1 MGGGKTS
8 PFFPSMAI
16 DRSIKRV
23 VARNGQVYFYQYGKR
38 ISYKKGIVKFFKQ
51 NENKIKELGEQAI
64 PKITDKEKTSLK
76 RSQAA
81 KDRYYYD
88 DGKGKRK
95 YVDKGYM
102 ALLKATKLSQF
113 DTTERNLAKYETPK
127 SKIRIFPRYSDIL
140 RTVTTEYLRNQDIF
154 KDFEVK
160 KGRFRSKDTGNVTP
174 TIESLTDIAELIG
187 EGSAFANFKISYID
201 MQGDEI
207 TGRKRTMN
215 YIVKFQNEIMGKINN
230 TLKELGVLTR
240 FLYRPIINTKNKTIV
255 FDFTDTTDE
264 TFEERLA
271 YEANRNNVT
280 RTRSGG
286 ITIANK
292 YKGVIIEMDFS

>member
-1 MGGGKTS
+1 
-8 PFFPSMAI
+8 MAI

-23 VARNGQVYFYQYGKR
+23 VARNGQVYFYQRGKR
-38 ISYKKGIVKFFKQ
+38 ISYKKGIVKFLKE
-51 NENKIKELGEQAI
+51 NENKIQELGEQAF

-81 KDRYYYD
+81 KDRYFYD

-113 DTTERNLAKYETPK
+113 DTKQRNLAKYADPV
-127 SKIRIFPRYSDIL
+127 SNMRFFPRYSDIL
-140 RTVTTEYLRNQDIF
+140 RAVTTEYLRNQDIF
-154 KDFEVK
+154 KDFEVRE
-160 KGRFRSKDTGNVTP
+160 GRFKDKNTRKISP

-187 EGSAFANFKISYID
+187 AKSPFANFKVSYID
-201 MQGDEI
+201 FDGEEI
-207 TGRKRTMN
+207 AGSKRTMN
-215 YIVKFQNEIMGKINN
+215 FIVKFQNLIMGKITN
-230 TLKELGVLTR
+230 TLQSLGVLTR
-240 FLYRPIINTKNKTIV
+240 FLYRPVINPKNKTIV
-255 FDFTDTTDE
+255 FDFTDISNQ
-264 TFEERLA
+264 TFEELLA
-271 YEANRNNVT
+271 FEANRQKVT
-280 RTRSGG
+280 RTNTGG